1 MSAAI
6 DPGAARVAAQWLV
19 RLRDGALSAAE
30 QQAFDAWRDSHPAHR
45 EAWRRAELVCQAMA
59 IVPPALRQQQ
69 PQEQRRRTVK
79 QLAMLIAC
87 AAPPL
92 LLASR
97 SPWWESWR
105 AGVSTGTGEIRHM
118 PLPDGSRLAMNTA
131 TAIDVAFDDTTRL
144 IVLHAGE
151 IHLRSA
157 PDPAT
162 VARPLMIRSANG
174 SVRALGTRFAV
185 RQDGGLFSPR
195 THVCVTQG
203 AVEIVPSQAHQAA
216 RTIGSGW
223 QTSFDANAVAG
234 VAAAPAG
241 SEAWLQ
247 GVLIAERTPLGEVL
261 AQLAR
266 YRQGVVRC
274 DPAVARLPVD
284 GIFQLNDTDKILALL
299 QVSLPIRVS
308 LRTPYWVSVGPA

>member
-19 RLRDGALSAAE
+19 RQRDGALSAAE

-162 VARPLMIRSANG
+162 VARPLMVRSANG
-174 SVRALGTRFAV
+174 SVRALGTRFSV
-185 RQDGGLFSPR
+185 REEGGLFSPR
-195 THVCVTQG
+195 TQVCVTQG

-223 QTSFDANAVAG
+223 QTSFDANAVAS

-266 YRQGVVRC
+266 YRNGVVRC

-284 GIFQLNDTDKILALL
+284 GIFQLNDTDRILALL

>member
-30 QQAFDAWRDSHPAHR
+30 QQAFDAWRDSHPAHL

-59 IVPPALRQQQ
+59 IVPPALRQQ

-105 AGVSTGTGEIRHM
+105 AGVSTGTGEIRHL

-157 PDPAT
+157 PDTAT
-162 VARPLMIRSANG
+162 VARPLMVRSANG

-185 RQDGGLFSPR
+185 RQEGGLFSPR
-195 THVCVTQG
+195 THVYVTQG

-216 RTIGSGW
+216 RTIDSGW

>member
-1 MSAAI
+1 
-6 DPGAARVAAQWLV
+6 
-19 RLRDGALSAAE
+19 
-30 QQAFDAWRDSHPAHR
+30 
-45 EAWRRAELVCQAMA
+45 MA

-162 VARPLMIRSANG
+162 VARPLMVRSANG
-174 SVRALGTRFAV
+174 SVRALGTRFSV
-185 RQDGGLFSPR
+185 REEGGLFSPR
-195 THVCVTQG
+195 TQVCVTQG

-266 YRQGVVRC
+266 YRNGVVRC

-284 GIFQLNDTDKILALL
+284 GIFQLNDTDRILALL

>member
-162 VARPLMIRSANG
+162 VARPLMVRSANG
-174 SVRALGTRFAV
+174 SVRALGTRFSV
-185 RQDGGLFSPR
+185 REEGGLFSPR
-195 THVCVTQG
+195 TQVCVTQG

-223 QTSFDANAVAG
+223 QTSFDANAVAS
-234 VAAAPAG
+234 VAAALAG

-266 YRQGVVRC
+266 YRNGVVRC

-284 GIFQLNDTDKILALL
+284 GIFQLNDTDRILALL

>member
-162 VARPLMIRSANG
+162 VARPLMVRSANG
-174 SVRALGTRFAV
+174 SVRAIGTRFAV
-185 RQDGGLFSPR
+185 RQEGGLFSPR

-284 GIFQLNDTDKILALL
+284 GIFQLNDTDRILALL

>member
-6 DPGAARVAAQWLV
+6 EPGAARVAAQWLV

-162 VARPLMIRSANG
+162 VARPLMVRSANG
-174 SVRALGTRFAV
+174 SVRALGTRFSV
-185 RQDGGLFSPR
+185 REEGGLFSPR
-195 THVCVTQG
+195 TQVCVTQG
-203 AVEIVPSQAHQAA
+203 AVEIVPAQARHAA
-216 RTIGSGW
+216 RTVDSDW
-223 QTSFDANAVAG
+223 QASFDSNAVAG
-234 VAAAPAG
+234 IAAAAAG

-247 GVLIAERTPLGEVL
+247 GVLIADRTPLGEVL

-266 YRQGVVRC
+266 YRSGVVRC

-284 GIFQLNDTDKILALL
+284 GIFQLKDTNRILALL

>member
-162 VARPLMIRSANG
+162 VARPLMVRSANG
-174 SVRALGTRFAV
+174 SVRALGTRFSV
-185 RQDGGLFSPR
+185 REEGGLFSPR
-195 THVCVTQG
+195 TQVCVTQG

-284 GIFQLNDTDKILALL
+284 GIFQLNDTDRILALL

>member
-162 VARPLMIRSANG
+162 VARPLMVRSANG
-174 SVRALGTRFAV
+174 SVRALGTRFSV
-185 RQDGGLFSPR
+185 REEGGLFSPR
-195 THVCVTQG
+195 TQVCVTQG

-223 QTSFDANAVAG
+223 QTSFDANAVAS

-266 YRQGVVRC
+266 YRNGVVRC

-284 GIFQLNDTDKILALL
+284 GIFQLNDTDRILALL

>member
-1 MSAAI
+1 VSAAI

-19 RLRDGALSAAE
+19 RLRDGALSTAE
-30 QQAFDAWRDSHPAHR
+30 QQAFDAWRDSHPDHR

-59 IVPPALRQQQ
+59 VVPPALRQTR
-69 PQEQRRRTVK
+69 PHEPRRAAIKR
-79 QLAMLIAC
+79 LAMLIAC

-118 PLPDGSRLAMNTA
+118 PLPDGTQLAMNTA

-162 VARPLMIRSANG
+162 LARPLIVRTANG
-174 SVRALGTRFAV
+174 SVRAIGTRFAV
-185 RQDGGLFSPR
+185 RQEGGLFSPR

-203 AVEIVPSQAHQAA
+203 AVEILPSQARQAA

-247 GVLIAERTPLGEVL
+247 GVLIAERMPLGEVL

-284 GIFQLNDTDKILALL
+284 GIFQLSDTDKILALL

-308 LRTPYWVSVGPA
+308 LRTPYWVGVGPA

>member
-19 RLRDGALSAAE
+19 RLRDGALNDAE
-30 QQAFDAWRDSHPAHR
+30 QQAFDAWRNSHPDHI

-69 PQEQRRRTVK
+69 PQDQRRRTVK

-105 AGVSTGTGEIRHM
+105 AGISTGTGEIRHM
-118 PLPDGSRLAMNTA
+118 PLPDGTRLAMNTA
-131 TAIDVAFDDTTRL
+131 TAIDVAFDDATRL

-162 VARPLMIRSANG
+162 VARPLIVRSANG
-174 SVRALGTRFAV
+174 SVHALGTRFAV
-185 RQDGGLFSPR
+185 RKEGGLFAPR

-203 AVEIVPSQAHQAA
+203 AVAIMPSHARHAA
-216 RTIGSGW
+216 RTIDSGW
-223 QTSFDANAVAG
+223 QASFDANAVAG
-234 VAAAPAG
+234 IAAAPAG

-266 YRQGVVRC
+266 YRKGVVRC

>member
-6 DPGAARVAAQWLV
+6 DPGAAREAAQWLV
-19 RLRDGALSAAE
+19 RLCDGALSAAE
-30 QQAFDAWRDSHPAHR
+30 QQAFDAWRSSHPAHR

-105 AGVSTGTGEIRHM
+105 AGVSTGTGEIRHI
-118 PLPDGSRLAMNTA
+118 PLPDGTRLAMNTA

-157 PDPAT
+157 PDPAR
-162 VARPLMIRSANG
+162 VARPLMVRSANG

-185 RQDGGLFSPR
+185 RQEGGLFSPR
-195 THVCVTQG
+195 TQVCVIAG
-203 AVEIVPSQAHQAA
+203 AVEIVPSRAPRAA
-216 RTIGSGW
+216 RIVSSGW

-234 VAAAPAG
+234 VAAAPAS
-241 SEAWLQ
+241 SEAWLE

-284 GIFQLNDTDKILALL
+284 GIFQLNDTDKILVLL